1 MQETKCS
8 KQWEGADTVNICE
21 FPDIRTPGKKI
32 LIADSVKNANRLVRK
47 SGKILFNVE
56 VKTLK
61 DIAVEAVSA
70 SYAKNSMKERVRVL
84 GDRACANIL
93 YDILKENM
101 PKFLPEVCLDI
112 NTALGLLRII
122 NMIRLGIPTQ
132 DYENETDEEKK
143 IVQLKKIVGLY
154 EKYLK
159 DNKLYDRA
167 RLLDIDKEL
176 FDLSNV
182 SYYALKSE
190 NRSKKKKNL

>member
-21 FPDIRTPGKKI
+21 FLDIRTPGKKI

-47 SGKILFNVE
+47 SGKVLFNVE

-70 SYAKNSMKERVRVL
+70 SYAKNGMKERVRVL

-101 PKFLPEVCLDI
+101 PASI
-112 NTALGLLRII
+112 SSG
-122 NMIRLGIPTQ
+122 M
-132 DYENETDEEKK
+132 Y
-143 IVQLKKIVGLY
+143 
-154 EKYLK
+154 
-159 DNKLYDRA
+159 
-167 RLLDIDKEL
+167 
-176 FDLSNV
+176 SNV
-182 SYYALKSE
+182 HISFKLK
-190 NRSKKKKNL
+190 R